1 MNDMQFE
8 FPIHLEFIDHT
19 HPMRCKAEAYVAHR
33 YSEAFDAQLEQFM
46 PLFLALVSKGEIKSL
61 CGFRDAGQ
69 EPLFLEQ
76 YLDSPIEMYC
86 ETLLGHAI
94 KRSELIEFGQL
105 ASFSKG
111 FSPLHFYLI
120 ARHLVDSGYKWC
132 VCTVTDPLYALFK
145 RLGLSPMDIGMA
157 EASRISTASQ
167 WGKYYQ
173 HQPRIVAGNL
183 EQSLARLKK
192 VTKRQSPSLTYQEA
206 L

>member
-8 FPIHLEFIDHT
+8 FPIHLEYIDRM
-19 HPMRCKAEAYVAHR
+19 HPMRCKAEEYITHR
-33 YSEAFDAQLEQFM
+33 YSEAFDAHIEQFM
-46 PLFLALVSKGEIKSL
+46 PLFLALVSEGEIKSL

-76 YLDSPIEMYC
+76 YLDSPVEMYC
-86 ETLLGHAI
+86 EQLLGHAI

-111 FSPLHFYLI
+111 LSPLHFYLI
-120 ARHLVDSGYKWC
+120 AHHLVTSGYKWC

-145 RLGLSPMDIGMA
+145 RLGLSPMDIGIA
-157 EASRISTASQ
+157 HASRIPTSSQ
-167 WGKYYQ
+167 WGRYYQ
-173 HQPRIVAGNL
+173 HQPHIVAGNL
-183 EQSLARLKK
+183 EQSLARLEA
-192 VTKRQSPSLTYQEA
+192 VMKRQLPSLTYREA